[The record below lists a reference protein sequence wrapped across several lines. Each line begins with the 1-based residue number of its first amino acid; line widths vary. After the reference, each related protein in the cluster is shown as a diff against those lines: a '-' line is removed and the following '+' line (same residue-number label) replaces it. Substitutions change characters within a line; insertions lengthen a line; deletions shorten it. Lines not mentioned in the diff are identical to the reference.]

1 MKAERTDKGNG
12 KRERFFMAAAFIFI
26 VILVCGGG
34 CSSRH
39 AMTAPYELAQD
50 GSGLVEAES
59 VSEASY
65 DGVEWDEGTDEDPR
79 NVSEVYSSIGS
90 EMFKVTEM
98 LFAAVD
104 SLGEISK

>member
-1 MKAERTDKGNG
+1 
-12 KRERFFMAAAFIFI
+12 MAAAFIFI

-39 AMTAPYELAQD
+39 AMTAPYELAED

-59 VSEASY
+59 ASETSY
-65 DGVEWDEGTDEDPR
+65 DGVEWDKGTDEEAR
-79 NVSEVYSSIGS
+79 NVSEAYNSIGG